1 MICMQIKINIKN
13 NLKLYNVPKSEMGLY
28 SF

>member
-13 NLKLYNVPKSEMGLY
+13 NLKLYNVRKSEMGLY